1 MPTAPQPFAYEV
13 RGRCAL
19 SGSPALLSGSTPGP
33 GRRGGRWP
41 FHQVRKRTP
50 IQSHPRRSE
59 LRARARLWLKTEL
72 SNLKPFVKT
81 PDLSFPDRKATFPV
95 DLCFFACCPQAS
107 HTLLAQHE
115 AFKPTDDVQGL
126 TSHSLPTSLPVS
138 AALRSP
144 ENQGGRL

>member
-1 MPTAPQPFAYEV
+1 MCFQGPQLCSLDPPQ
-13 RGRCAL
+13 AL
-19 SGSPALLSGSTPGP
+19 ADG
-33 GRRGGRWP
+33 GGRWP

-50 IQSHPRRSE
+50 IPSHPRRSE
-59 LRARARLWLKTEL
+59 LRARAWLWLKRGL

-81 PDLSFPDRKATFPV
+81 PDLSFPDHKARSMWSTATFPIH
-95 DLCFFACCPQAS
+95 LCFFACCPQAS
-107 HTLLAQHE
+107 HTLFAQHE